1 MNFLGALN
9 LLKLFHAAQTH
20 VQEQFQAL
28 TSSFGPNQWPTFNLW
43 WSWKAKRHKEGRTNN
58 DLVLLRSDQVNIF
71 VQQGSEHS
79 F

>member
-28 TSSFGPNQWPTFNLW
+28 
-43 WSWKAKRHKEGRTNN
+43 SWKAKRHKEGRTNN